1 MQIIAQK
8 RGTGLRDEYSE
19 TCDNM
24 NSDRVFT
31 LVSSWLWKAARVVAR
46 ILKKGHLSWKMY
58 VLVKIAKKGSR
69 QTNIKLTYKTITPEK
84 ITYVEFDAK
93 QLVSNIFVTLRQ
105 QYKNNDINTDSKDK
119 INNNNKIVAAVDWT
133 S

>member
-46 ILKKGHLSWKMY
+46 ILKKKGICHEKCMYLSKS
-58 VLVKIAKKGSR
+58 KK
-69 QTNIKLTYKTITPEK
+69 
-84 ITYVEFDAK
+84 
-93 QLVSNIFVTLRQ
+93 
-105 QYKNNDINTDSKDK
+105 KNPGRPT
-119 INNNNKIVAAVDWT
+119 
-133 S
+133 